1 MTIADSVFPMDNVAS
16 CIQLPPE
23 EENRIVSELIK
34 ESELNLKEGNLYYVI
49 SNRWFSRWQSY
60 VGPCVGMLSID
71 KQSSDNH
78 LITHPKIADR
88 PGPID
93 NSDIIS
99 KGNNCD
105 SNNLD
110 IHRMLEEGTD
120 YVLVPEK
127 VWERLLEWYKGGP
140 ALPRKLIS
148 QGLELKQYNVE
159 VYPLSLKVT
168 DARDNSQSIV
178 KLSRKATIGELH
190 ELVCKIKG
198 VEQNKA
204 CIWDYFNL
212 KKQSLLTVS
221 GQKTLEDAN
230 LIMDQD
236 VGSLELYRSLIVID
250 FKLILL
256 EVSLDR
262 DHSSHSGMDSMGNE
276 LALVPLE
283 PPRSS
288 VSIAGGPTMS
298 NGHSTG
304 SSFSSYQGSSVSS
317 SLTNMDDK
325 YDVYRGE
332 RGGLAGLQN
341 LGNTCFMNS
350 SIQCLVHTPPLSE
363 YFLQDYS
370 DEINMDNPLGMR
382 GELALAFGDLLR
394 KLWSS
399 GRTAIAPRA
408 FKSKLARF
416 APQFSGYNQHDSQ
429 LGRHQQGNVLLHRQ
443 HHCRDLRSYLHCER
457 ARGVCVRQVGHG
469 PCEAWQRRADR
480 SSVDVV
486 GGGTEARVGAYM
498 ASKAVIG
505 VMTKILAKELKGT
518 KALWLFILI
527 MDMPPRFRYFLFP
540 NLTEENELLAFLL
553 DGLHEDLNRVKQ
565 KPYIEMKDSDGRPD
579 EEVASECWKNHMAR
593 NDSLIVDVCQGQ
605 YKSTLVC
612 PVCGKISITFDP
624 FMYLSLPLPSTVTRT
639 MTVTVFYSDGSG
651 LPMPYT
657 VTVLK
662 HGSCRDL
669 CQALGTA
676 CCLKS
681 DEMLLLAEVYEHK
694 IYRYLENPM
703 EPLNSIKDD
712 EHIVAYRIKSGA
724 RKTKV
729 EIMHRWLDNM
739 KGGDRKLFGTPLV
752 TCLVEDPQFGA
763 NIEASV
769 HKMLAPLRK
778 TYSSSKSHDGKENG
792 FISGDSD
799 EQSNISN
806 TESESLSLTTGNKE
820 QEGTSCGESSLQ
832 LVLTNESCLS
842 CEPIEKASLIK
853 PNQVVRVFLD
863 WTDKEQELYDS
874 SYLRDLPEVHKT
886 GFTVKKTRQEAISLF
901 SCLEA
906 FLTEEP
912 LGPDDMWYCPRCKEH
927 RQATKKLDLWKLPEI
942 LVFHLK
948 RFSYS
953 RYLKNKLDTFVN
965 FPIHNLD
972 LTKYVKSKDG
982 ESYVYNLYA
991 ISNHYGGLGGGHY
1004 TAYCKLIDDNKWC
1017 HFDDSHVSP
1026 VTEAEIKS
1034 SAAYVLFYQRNRSK
1048 GQMEGE
1054 TSQVHTV

>member
-1 MTIADSVFPMDNVAS
+1 MTIADSVFPMDSVAS

-34 ESELNLKEGNLYYVI
+34 ESELNLKDGNVYFVI
-49 SNRWFSRWQSY
+49 SNSWFSRWQSY
-60 VGPCVGMLSID
+60 VGSCAGMLSID
-71 KQSSDNH
+71 KQSSDGQDAEM
-78 LITHPKIADR
+78 THTKIANR

-99 KGNNCD
+99 KGNNYD

-148 QGLELKQYNVE
+148 QGLEHKQYSVE
-159 VYPLSLKVT
+159 VYPLSLKLT

-178 KLSRKATIGELH
+178 KLSKKATIGELH
-190 ELVCKIKG
+190 EQVCKIKG
-198 VEQNKA
+198 VEQSKA
-204 CIWDYFNL
+204 CIWDYFNF
-212 KKQSLLTVS
+212 KKHSLLTIS
-221 GQKTLEDAN
+221 DQTLEEAN
-230 LIMDQD
+230 LTMDQD
-236 VGSLELYRSLIVID
+236 
-250 FKLILL
+250 ILL

-262 DHSSHSGMDSMGNE
+262 DPSSHSGMDSMGNE

-283 PPRSS
+283 PTRSS

-304 SSFSSYQGSSVSS
+304 SSFNSYQGSSVSS

-325 YDVYRGE
+325 CEVNRGE

-350 SIQCLVHTPPLSE
+350 SIQCLVHTPQLVE

-370 DEINMDNPLGMR
+370 EEINMDNPLGMH

-399 GRTAIAPRA
+399 GRTAIAPRS

-429 LGRHQQGNVLLHRQ
+429 
-443 HHCRDLRSYLHCER
+443 
-457 ARGVCVRQVGHG
+457 
-469 PCEAWQRRADR
+469 
-480 SSVDVV
+480 
-486 GGGTEARVGAYM
+486 
-498 ASKAVIG
+498 
-505 VMTKILAKELKGT
+505 
-518 KALWLFILI
+518 
-527 MDMPPRFRYFLFP
+527 
-540 NLTEENELLAFLL
+540 ELLAFLL

-639 MTVTVFYSDGSG
+639 MTVTVFYCDGSG

-657 VTVLK
+657 VSVLK
-662 HGSCRDL
+662 HGCCRDL
-669 CQALGTA
+669 CQVLGTA

-694 IYRYLENPM
+694 IYRYLENPL
-703 EPLNSIKDD
+703 EPLSSIKDD
-712 EHIVAYRIKSGA
+712 EHIVAYRVKSGA
-724 RKTKV
+724 RKKKL
-729 EIMHRWLDNM
+729 EIMHRSLDNM
-739 KGGDRKLFGTPLV
+739 KGGDKKLFGTPLV
-752 TCLVEDPQFGA
+752 TYLVEDPQFGA

-769 HKMLAPLRK
+769 HKLLAPLRRA
-778 TYSSSKSHDGKENG
+778 YSSTKSHDGKENG
-792 FISGDSD
+792 FISSGSE

-806 TESESLSLTTGNKE
+806 TQGESQSLTFGNKE
-820 QEGTSCGESSLQ
+820 QDGTSCGESSFQ
-832 LVLTNESCLS
+832 LALTNENCLS
-842 CEPIEKASLIK
+842 CEPIEKSSFIKSSQLI
-853 PNQVVRVFLD
+853 RVFLD
-863 WTDKEQELYDS
+863 WTEKEHEVYDA

-886 GFTVKKTRQEAISLF
+886 VFTVKKTKQEAISLF

-982 ESYVYNLYA
+982 QSYVYDLYA
-991 ISNHYGGLGGGHY
+991 VSNHYGGLGGGHY

-1017 HFDDSHVSP
+1017 HFDDSHVTP

-1034 SAAYVLFYQRNRSK
+1034 SAAYVLFYQRVRSK

-1054 TSQVHTV
+1054 ASQLHTV

>member
-1 MTIADSVFPMDNVAS
+1 MTIADSVFPMDNGGS
-16 CIQLPPE
+16 CVPLPPE

-34 ESELNLKEGNLYYVI
+34 ESELNLREGNLYYVI
-49 SNRWFSRWQSY
+49 SNRWFSSWQGY
-60 VGPCVGMLSID
+60 VGDCGGMLSTGE
-71 KQSSDNH
+71 QSSIDQNAGVVH
-78 LITHPKIADR
+78 SENADR

-93 NSDIIS
+93 NSDIVS
-99 KGNNCD
+99 NGNNYEGND
-105 SNNLD
+105 LD
-110 IHRMLEEGTD
+110 IHRMLVEGTD
-120 YVLVPEK
+120 YVLVPQK
-127 VWERLLEWYKGGP
+127 VWERLSEWYKGGP
-140 ALPRKLIS
+140 ALPRRLIS
-148 QGLELKQYNVE
+148 QGAAQKQYSVE
-159 VYPLSLKVT
+159 VYPLILKLT
-168 DARDNSQSIV
+168 DARDNSVSTV
-178 KLSRKATIGELH
+178 KLSKKANIRELY

-198 VEQNKA
+198 VEQKKA

-212 KKQSLLTVS
+212 NKHTMLAVS
-221 GQKTLEDAN
+221 DQTLEEAN
-230 LIMDQD
+230 LVMDQD
-236 VGSLELYRSLIVID
+236 VIISSSQ
-250 FKLILL
+250 ILL
-256 EVSLDR
+256 EVSLDG
-262 DHSSHSGMDSMGNE
+262 DHSLGNE

-288 VSIAGGPTMS
+288 MSIAGGPTLS
-298 NGHSTG
+298 NGHASV
-304 SSFSSYQGSSVSS
+304 SSFNSYQGSSVSS
-317 SLTNMDDK
+317 SLTTVDDK
-325 YDVYRGE
+325 YDNYRGE

-350 SIQCLVHTPPLSE
+350 SIQCLVHTPPLVE

-370 DEINMDNPLGMR
+370 EDINMDNPLGMR

-394 KLWSS
+394 KLWSA
-399 GRTAIAPRA
+399 GRTAVAPRA
-408 FKSKLARF
+408 FKGKLARF

-429 LGRHQQGNVLLHRQ
+429 
-443 HHCRDLRSYLHCER
+443 
-457 ARGVCVRQVGHG
+457 
-469 PCEAWQRRADR
+469 
-480 SSVDVV
+480 
-486 GGGTEARVGAYM
+486 
-498 ASKAVIG
+498 
-505 VMTKILAKELKGT
+505 
-518 KALWLFILI
+518 
-527 MDMPPRFRYFLFP
+527 
-540 NLTEENELLAFLL
+540 ELLAFLL

-579 EEVASECWKNHMAR
+579 EEIAYECWKNHMAR

-624 FMYLSLPLPSTVTRT
+624 FMYLSLPLPSTVTRS

-662 HGSCRDL
+662 HGCCRDL
-669 CQALGTA
+669 SNALAAA

-694 IYRYLENPM
+694 IYRYLETPL
-703 EPLNSIKDD
+703 EPLASIKDD
-712 EHIVAYRIKSGA
+712 EHIVAYRLKSGA
-724 RKTKV
+724 RKTKL
-729 EIMHRWLDNM
+729 EIMHRWLDNV
-739 KGGDRKLFGTPLV
+739 KGGERKLFGTPLV
-752 TCLVEDPQFGA
+752 TYLVEDTLYGA
-763 NIEASV
+763 NIETSV
-769 HKMLAPLRK
+769 HKMLLPLRRASAS
-778 TYSSSKSHDGKENG
+778 TKSHDGKENG
-792 FISGDSD
+792 FVSVDTD
-799 EQSNISN
+799 EKSHISN
-806 TESESLSLTTGNKE
+806 TQCEPSNLTTTSTE
-820 QEGTSCGESSLQ
+820 QDGTACGDSSFQ
-832 LVLTNESCLS
+832 LFVTNSSGLG
-842 CEPIEKASLIK
+842 CEPIEKDSLLKQSQHI
-853 PNQVVRVFLD
+853 RVFLD
-863 WTDKEQELYDS
+863 WTDKEHDLYDAN
-874 SYLRDLPEVHKT
+874 YLRDLPEVHKT

-972 LTKYVKSKDG
+972 LTKYVISKDG
-982 ESYVYNLYA
+982 QSYMYELYA

-1004 TAYCKLIDDNKWC
+1004 TAYAKLIDDNKWY

-1034 SAAYVLFYQRNRSK
+1034 SAAYVLFYQRVRSK
-1048 GQMEGE
+1048 PQMEGE
-1054 TSQVHTV
+1054 ASVAHTGSF

>member
-1 MTIADSVFPMDNVAS
+1 MTTHIPLYIRDWSKLNLKHGENIRESGREAAVEKTVKACAVGSFGLPPSLSLPLSLQSRVLRIYSLSCSRFLHLSLFGFSITVHQLRSIHFRYGYNSRSSLCFAPIKSTMTIADSLSPMDNGAS
-16 CIQLPPE
+16 CLPLPPE
-23 EENRIVSELIK
+23 EENRIVSDLIK

-49 SNRWFSRWQSY
+49 SNRWFSKWQSY
-60 VGPCVGMLSID
+60 AGPCVGMLSTD
-71 KQSSDNH
+71 KQSFDGH
-78 LITHPKIADR
+78 HAIKVHTEIADR
-88 PGPID
+88 PGPVD

-99 KGNNCD
+99 SGNDVD

-110 IHRMLEEGTD
+110 IHRMLEEGAD

-148 QGLELKQYNVE
+148 QGVGNKQYNVE

-168 DARDNSQSIV
+168 DTRDNSQSIV
-178 KLSRKATIGELH
+178 KLSKKATLGELY

-198 VEQNKA
+198 VEQSKA

-212 KKQSLLTVS
+212 NKQSLLTVS
-221 GQKTLEDAN
+221 DQTLEDAQ
-230 LIMDQD
+230 LMMDQD
-236 VGSLELYRSLIVID
+236 
-250 FKLILL
+250 ILL
-256 EVSLDR
+256 EVALDR
-262 DHSSHSGMDSMGNE
+262 DRSSHSSMDSMGNE

-283 PPRSS
+283 PSRSS

-304 SSFSSYQGSSVSS
+304 SSLNSYQGGSVSS

-325 YDVYRGE
+325 YDAYRGE
-332 RGGLAGLQN
+332 KGGLAGLQN

-350 SIQCLVHTPPLSE
+350 ALQCLVHTPPLVE

-370 DEINMDNPLGMR
+370 DEINIDNPLGMH
-382 GELALAFGDLLR
+382 GELAVAFGDLLR

-399 GRTAIAPRA
+399 GQTAIAPRP

-429 LGRHQQGNVLLHRQ
+429 
-443 HHCRDLRSYLHCER
+443 
-457 ARGVCVRQVGHG
+457 
-469 PCEAWQRRADR
+469 
-480 SSVDVV
+480 
-486 GGGTEARVGAYM
+486 
-498 ASKAVIG
+498 
-505 VMTKILAKELKGT
+505 
-518 KALWLFILI
+518 
-527 MDMPPRFRYFLFP
+527 
-540 NLTEENELLAFLL
+540 ELLAFLL

-579 EEVASECWKNHMAR
+579 EEVASECWRNHMAR

-624 FMYLSLPLPSTVTRT
+624 FMYLSLPLPSTVTRM
-639 MTVTVFYSDGSG
+639 MTVTVFYCDGSG

-662 HGSCRDL
+662 HGCCRDL
-669 CQALGTA
+669 CRALGTE

-694 IYRYLENPM
+694 IYRYLENPL

-712 EHIVAYRIKSGA
+712 EHIVAYRVKSGA
-724 RKTKV
+724 RKMKL

-739 KGGDRKLFGTPLV
+739 KGGERKLFGTPLV
-752 TCLVEDPQFGA
+752 SYLVEDPQYGA

-778 TYSSSKSHDGKENG
+778 AYSSTKPHDGKENG
-792 FISGDSD
+792 FISSGTD
-799 EQSNISN
+799 EQPNISN
-806 TESESLSLTTGNKE
+806 AHGESRSQAFGSKD
-820 QEGTSCGESSLQ
+820 QEGTTCGESSFQ
-832 LVLTNESCLS
+832 LVLANENFLS
-842 CEPIEKASLIK
+842 CEPIEKASFIK
-853 PNQVVRVFLD
+853 PSQVLRVFLD
-863 WTDKEQELYDS
+863 WTDKEHESYDA
-874 SYLRDLPEVHKT
+874 SYLKDLPEVHKT
-886 GFTVKKTRQEAISLF
+886 GFTVKKTKQEAISLF
-901 SCLEA
+901 SCMEA

-972 LTKYVKSKDG
+972 LTKYVKSRDG
-982 ESYVYNLYA
+982 ESYVYDLYA

-1017 HFDDSHVSP
+1017 HFDDSHVTP
-1026 VTEAEIKS
+1026 VSEGEIKS
-1034 SAAYVLFYQRNRSK
+1034 SAAYVLFYQRVTSK
-1048 GQMEGE
+1048 SQMQGE
-1054 TSQVHTV
+1054 TSQVDSGSYKP